1 MTNNEK
7 KKKKRRGERQTA
19 ETYWME
25 EVGLRSQR
33 QQPETRLQ
41 VPGAHARVELLK
53 MNRKS

>member
-1 MTNNEK
+1 MTNNE
-7 KKKKRRGERQTA
+7 KKKRRGERQTA

-41 VPGAHARVELLK
+41 VPGTHARVELLK